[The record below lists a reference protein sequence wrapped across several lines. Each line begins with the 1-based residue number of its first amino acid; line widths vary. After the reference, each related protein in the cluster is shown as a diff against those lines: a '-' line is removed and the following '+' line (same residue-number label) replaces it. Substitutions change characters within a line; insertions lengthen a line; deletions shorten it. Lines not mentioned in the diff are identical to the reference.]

1 MSQRSCKT
9 AHDKIKQIGSKVSRS
24 AGNFQK
30 NRAIA
35 KIHPGQ
41 YTTNLETNNMSI
53 ESSNRVD
60 FPVKT
65 VSRNSL

>member
-9 AHDKIKQIGSKVSRS
+9 AQDKIKQIGSKVSSS

-30 NRAIA
+30 NRAIS

-41 YTTNLETNNMSI
+41 YTTNLEANNMSI
-53 ESSNRVD
+53 ESATLVD
-60 FPVKT
+60 CPVKT
-65 VSRNSL
+65 VARNAL

>member
-9 AHDKIKQIGSKVSRS
+9 AQDKIKQIGFKVSRS
-24 AGNFQK
+24 AGKFQK
-30 NRAIA
+30 NRAIS

-53 ESSNRVD
+53 ESSNLVVV
-60 FPVKT
+60 PVKT
-65 VSRNSL
+65 VSKTSL